1 MPNMFT
7 KMLFLN
13 FEEGNLKPEY
23 WRRIDKIT
31 KEKVLLKANSSE
43 LKEHLPNADCL
54 LLKHGMISDKT
65 LIDNMPKLKYI
76 GILAT
81 AYGRIDTVYAN
92 KKSITVCN
100 VPGYATEGVAE
111 FVFAAILENLRK
123 ISQAKLQAKQGN
135 YVETTFMGTEIKDK
149 TFGIIG
155 LGRIGRRVAE
165 LALNGFGADVVYWSH
180 KRKRDAEKHGIRF
193 MEANKVITTS
203 QILSLHMVY
212 NPQTEKF
219 FDSKRIQLIQP
230 GAIIINTA
238 PMELFD
244 IDALEKRL
252 GKGDITFILDHSDEL
267 SPQDTKR
274 LSQYENCIL
283 YPPIGLMTEE
293 ATKLKQ
299 EILVSNLE
307 NFLKGKPMNKV
318 N

>member
-1 MPNMFT
+1 MFH

-13 FEEGNLKPEY
+13 FEYSNFKPEY
-23 WRRIDKIT
+23 WKRIDKIT
-31 KEKVLLKANSSE
+31 KDKVLLKADSPK
-43 LKEHLPNADCL
+43 LKEYLDADCL
-54 LLKHGMISDKT
+54 LLKHGMVADRAR
-65 LIDNMPKLKYI
+65 IDSMPNLKYI

-81 AYGRIDTVYAN
+81 AFGRIDTAYAT
-92 KKSITVCN
+92 KKKIAVCN

-111 FVFAAILENLRK
+111 LVFAVLLEHLRK
-123 ISQAKLQAKQGN
+123 IATAKLQAKEEN
-135 YVETTFMGTEIKDK
+135 YIETAFMGTEIKDK

-165 LALNGFGADVVYWSH
+165 LAAEGFGANVVYWSH
-180 KRKRDAEKHGIRF
+180 NRKKNAEKHRIRF
-193 MEANKVITTS
+193 MDANKVIATS

-219 FDSKRIQLIQP
+219 FDSKRIQLILP

-252 GKGDITFILDHSDEL
+252 NKNDITFILDHSDEL
-267 SPQDTKR
+267 SPADAKR

-299 EILVSNLE
+299 EILVTNLE
-307 NFLKGKPMNKV
+307 NFLKGRPTNKV
-318 N
+318 NL

>member
-1 MPNMFT
+1 MFT

-13 FEEGNLKPEY
+13 FEEGNLKPEH
-23 WRRIDKIT
+23 WVRVDKIT
-31 KEKVLLKANSSE
+31 KEKVLQKADSPE
-43 LKEHLPNADCL
+43 LKEHLDADCL
-54 LLKHGMISDKT
+54 LLKHGMMADQA
-65 LIDNMPKLKYI
+65 LIDSMPKLKYI

-81 AYGRIDTVYAN
+81 AFGRIDTAYA
-92 KKSITVCN
+92 KKRDITVCN

-111 FVFAAILENLRK
+111 FVFAALLEHLRK
-123 ISQAKLQAKQGN
+123 IAAAKLQAKQGN
-135 YVETTFMGTEIKDK
+135 YVETAFMGTEIKDK

-165 LALNGFGADVVYWSH
+165 LAAEGFGANVVYWSNN
-180 KRKRDAEKHGIRF
+180 RKKNVEKHSIHF
-193 MEANKVITTS
+193 MDANKVIAKS

-219 FDSKRIQLIQP
+219 FDSKRIQLILP

-252 GKGDITFILDHSDEL
+252 KKNDITFILDHSDEL
-267 SPQDTKR
+267 SHADAKR

-307 NFLKGKPMNKV
+307 NFLKDKPTNKV